1 MTPVLLA
8 APVSHEQQLLA
19 GIGIAIVGAT
29 AGGLLAKALRQ
40 PLLLGYLVA
49 GIVLGPEMGL
59 GLVAERQSIAIISEI
74 GLILLL
80 FIIGLEMDLQKLLG
94 AGRALTA
101 AGLLQFPLGLVLG
114 LAFAKALGFALSGG
128 RLDALYLA
136 VAMALSSTMIV
147 VKLLYDKY
155 ELMTLPGRLTLG
167 ILVFQDVWAILFL
180 ALQPT
185 LLTPSPAT
193 VLVAVVK
200 AAALVAASLAA
211 ARYVLPT
218 VFAFVAKIPELLLVC
233 SLAWCF
239 LVAGTAGALGLS
251 KEMGA
256 LVAGVGLCTFPYNL
270 DVVAKV
276 INIRDFFVTLFF
288 VALGMQIPKPT
299 ASAISLA
306 LSAAAFIM
314 LSRLVVVPILVLSGA
329 GLRASILPA
338 INLSQLSEFSLVIAS
353 LGLALGHI
361 GTDTVAVL
369 TFAFAVTAVASTYL
383 ISFSHPVQ
391 SAALRLLARLGLKD
405 EAAPPADVHAESHV
419 PSRPVVFLGFY
430 RDASSILHQF
440 ELGTVDGD
448 MPQKILVID
457 FSPAVLRELR
467 RRGVACLY
475 GDVASLDTLQQA
487 AVHGANVV
495 VSTITDAVLKGTTN
509 LRLLRKVR
517 KLAPAARAIV
527 AADTIA
533 GALALY
539 DEGAD
544 FVFLPR
550 LHSAH
555 DMAEVIRGAMEGD
568 LGGWRDEEMARLRE
582 RTEVLA

>member
-1 MTPVLLA
+1 MMLALLA
-8 APVSHEQQLLA
+8 VTAAHGQELLA

-29 AGGLLAKALRQ
+29 LGGLLAKALRQ
-40 PLLLGYLVA
+40 PLLLGYLIA

-59 GLVAERQSIAIISEI
+59 GLVRERESIAIISEI

-101 AGLLQFPLGLVLG
+101 AGLLQFPIGVLLG
-114 LAFAKALGFALSGG
+114 LAFARSLGFPLGGG
-128 RLDALYLA
+128 RLDAVYLA
-136 VAMALSSTMIV
+136 VALALSSTMIV

-185 LLTPSPAT
+185 LLQPSPTT
-193 VLVAVVK
+193 VLIAVVK
-200 AAALVAASLAA
+200 AAVLVAASLAA
-211 ARYVLPT
+211 ARYVLPA

-288 VALGMQIPKPT
+288 VALGMQIPRPT
-299 ASAISLA
+299 ASGIGLA
-306 LSAAAFIM
+306 VAAAAFLM
-314 LSRLVVVPILVLSGA
+314 LSRLIVVPILLASGA
-329 GLRASILPA
+329 GLRAAILPA
-338 INLSQLSEFSLVIAS
+338 INLAQLSEFSLVIAS

-361 GTDTVAVL
+361 GTETVAVL
-369 TFAFAVTAVASTYL
+369 TFAFAITAVASTYL

-391 SAALRLLARLGLKD
+391 VGAIRLLSRLGLRD
-405 EAAPPADVHAESHV
+405 EAPPATEGHDASHV

-440 ELGTVDGD
+440 ELATVDGD
-448 MPQKILVID
+448 MPGKILVID

-475 GDVASLDTLQQA
+475 GDVASMDTLQQA

-517 KLAPAARAIV
+517 KLAPAARVVV
-527 AADTIA
+527 AADTIP
-533 GALALY
+533 GALTLY
-539 DEGAD
+539 EEGAD